1 MFQNA
6 SPILEQFGKNPDD
19 LDLRFDFGLMTQK
32 PNSPQTF
39 TKIYLASQ
47 NGVLPFKWRP
57 PAHLAYS
64 RVPKTMAPKTASN
77 PEIRDLETLADL
89 ERVLHLE
96 KEVWGLADADAT
108 PLTLAA
114 ALKAAG
120 SMWLGAFDADDLVGF
135 ALAFP
140 SFDHGRPGFHS
151 HMLAVRASHRGH
163 NLGYKLKLAQRQR
176 ALALG
181 IKEMTWTFDPLRG
194 RNAHLNFQKL
204 GAISDSYRIDFYG
217 PQTSSPLHCNGTDR
231 LWVTWHM
238 ADSRVDDRLKGK
250 NARAENLDALAH
262 LDPLIRFNGD
272 GRPAEG
278 DVAKAL
284 ARQRIAIEIPGD
296 IDSIEREDLGRA
308 REWRLASR
316 SAFSEALKA
325 GFIVKE
331 FCRSIRGQ
339 QGPGAY
345 LLERHS

>member
-1 MFQNA
+1 M
-6 SPILEQFGKNPDD
+6 
-19 LDLRFDFGLMTQK
+19 
-32 PNSPQTF
+32 
-39 TKIYLASQ
+39 
-47 NGVLPFKWRP
+47 
-57 PAHLAYS
+57 
-64 RVPKTMAPKTASN
+64 PKSTAN

-89 ERVLHLE
+89 ERALHLE
-96 KEVWGLADADAT
+96 KEVWGLSDSDAT
-108 PLTLAA
+108 PPTLAT
-114 ALKAAG
+114 ALQAAG
-120 SMWLGAFDADDLVGF
+120 SIWLGAFDDDQLIGF

-140 SFDHGRPGFHS
+140 SLEHGKPGFHS
-151 HMLAVRASHRGH
+151 HILAVRASRRGH

-204 GAISDSYRIDFYG
+204 GAICDSYRADFYG
-217 PQTSSPLHCNGTDR
+217 PQTSSPLHRNGTDR

-238 ADSRVDDRLKGK
+238 ADSRVEERLKGK
-250 NARAENLDALAH
+250 NPRAEVVDALAH

-278 DVAKAL
+278 DLAKAL

-296 IDSIEREDLGRA
+296 IDSIETEDPARA
-308 REWRLASR
+308 REWRLATR
-316 SAFSEALKA
+316 KAFTEALKA

-345 LLERHS
+345 LLEKGSE